1 MIFKSQQHLPYVCF
15 YIKKVLACQSMAN
28 YDRKDTYY
36 IKAKEEGYRSRAAYK
51 LLEIN
56 EKFKIFH
63 PTSKVLDLGAWPGGW
78 LQVAKKLCGEK
89 GFVAGIDLVEIEP
102 IKEVYTVCGDACDDE
117 KILELLNK
125 AGSKFDVVM
134 SDMSS
139 KLTGIKEADQA
150 AISGILELALFVT
163 QKTLK
168 KNGTFIAKVFKGG
181 QIDSVI
187 KEAQKLF
194 KTVKR
199 TELKSTRKTSNEFYI
214 VCFDFKE
221 NNI

>member
-1 MIFKSQQHLPYVCF
+1 
-15 YIKKVLACQSMAN
+15 MAN
-28 YDRKDTYY
+28 YDRKDAYY
-36 IKAKEEGYRSRAAYK
+36 IKAKAEGYRSRASYK

-63 PTSKVLDLGAWPGGW
+63 PNSKVLDLGAWPGGW
-78 LQVAKKLCGEK
+78 LQVAKELCGK
-89 GFVAGIDLVEIEP
+89 RGFIAGIDLVEIEP
-102 IKEVYTVCGDACDDE
+102 IEGVYTVCGDACDDE
-117 KILELLNK
+117 KIQDLLNK
-125 AGSKFDVVM
+125 AGSKFDIVM

-150 AISGILELALFVT
+150 AISGILELGLFVA

-168 KNGTFIAKVFKGG
+168 DKGTFIAKVFKGG

-187 KEAQKLF
+187 KEARKLF
-194 KTVKR
+194 GTIKR
-199 TELKSTRKTSNEFYI
+199 TELKATRKTSNEFYI
-214 VCFDFKE
+214 VCFDFKG